1 MRRTPILWA
10 FLILLTMIPS
20 AGGGAT
26 DAAAPSFFN
35 STETRSSDL
44 KAFHKWTNMLER
56 FTAEAASAQKGGC
69 DSKKFTKCHYDD
81 WTNFLRTVLDKDR
94 MAQVVEVNRFMNKA
108 KYTEDEPNWGQ
119 KDFWATPGEFFDRM
133 GDCEDYAI
141 AKFVSLLKLGFKP
154 DQLRIVAVRDL
165 NLKVGHA
172 VLVVFLDGKTWL
184 LDNQI
189 QQVVEARNVRHY
201 QPVFSIN
208 TQAWWRHRPV

>member
-1 MRRTPILWA
+1 MA
-10 FLILLTMIPS
+10 QGS
-20 AGGGAT
+20 ARAV
-26 DAAAPSFFN
+26 DNAPSFFN
-35 STETRSSDL
+35 STETQSSDL
-44 KAFHKWTNMLER
+44 KAFHKWTGMLER
-56 FTAEAASAQKGGC
+56 FTAEAAAGQKGAC
-69 DSKKFTKCHYDD
+69 DSKKFTKCHYDA
-81 WTNFLRTVLDKDR
+81 WTDFLRGQLDKDR
-94 MAQVVEVNRFMNKA
+94 MTQVVEVNRFMNKA

-189 QQVVEARNVRHY
+189 QQVVEAKSVRHY

-208 TQAWWRHRPV
+208 TQAWWRHRPT